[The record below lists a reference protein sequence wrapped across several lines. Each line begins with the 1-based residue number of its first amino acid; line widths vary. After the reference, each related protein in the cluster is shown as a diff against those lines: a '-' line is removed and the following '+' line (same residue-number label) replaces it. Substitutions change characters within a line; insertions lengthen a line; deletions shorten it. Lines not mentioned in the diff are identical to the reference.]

1 MKTLS
6 LTLFILGGVF
16 STLASDALAGSQSKF
31 DYREPSVVG
40 RFLPETLQA
49 VAVAPTTL
57 YAGITALSSNVTAD
71 GDFSYS
77 LGCPACN
84 QSTRIGFPTSQKS
97 NLGFGLVLGLRNVTD
112 FGFFMGGEVF
122 VNPASKPMSGS
133 SQRVLPEFQGLNI
146 SSTNTQSVTQTAQM
160 GREIG
165 GRLLAGYENA
175 EFRIYGGI
183 GAGSST
189 AQVSIE
195 ADGDSAEHSRNMVGV
210 HFSAG
215 VEYDIMPNISLRFE
229 ASSTR
234 FGKLSYA
241 PRSNTTHSVD
251 FSRSNITL
259 GLMLRN

>member
-1 MKTLS
+1 MNTKTKKPLLIGALLS
-6 LTLFILGGVF
+6 ILAG
-16 STLASDALAGSQSKF
+16 DAIAGSQSKF

-71 GDFSYS
+71 GDFAYS
-77 LGCPACN
+77 LGCPVCN

-175 EFRIYGGI
+175 AFRIYAGV

-195 ADGDSAEHSRNMVGV
+195 ADGDSVEHNRNMVGV

-215 VEYDIMPNISLRFE
+215 VEYDIMPNISFRLE

-251 FSRSNITL
+251 FSRRNVTL
-259 GLMLRN
+259 GIMMRN